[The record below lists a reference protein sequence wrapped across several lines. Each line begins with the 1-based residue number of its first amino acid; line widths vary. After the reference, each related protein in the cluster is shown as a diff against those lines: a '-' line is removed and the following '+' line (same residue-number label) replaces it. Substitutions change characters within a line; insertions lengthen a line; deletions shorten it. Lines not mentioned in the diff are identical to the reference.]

1 MKTRLLFF
9 SLILV
14 VAIFG
19 SCTPHRQMVYLQ
31 DRLEQGDTLGV
42 RPKDYRVKPNDILH
56 IRVTTLDPDAHAI
69 FNMEDMRSMRST
81 TGGGMGD
88 LNLYI
93 YGYTVN
99 KEGKVQM
106 PVVGEVKVA
115 GLTLD
120 EARVLIQEEIDN
132 YLIGATVSIKMA
144 NFSVSVVG
152 EVNSP
157 GNFYVYDNEFTIMDA
172 IALAGDLT
180 DFGNREVNVVRR
192 TGDGLIFASIDLAG
206 RDIVESD
213 YYFLQPG
220 DLIYVEPYRVKRLGF
235 AQFPFAVLFSA
246 ISTTVLLIN
255 FIQ

>member
-1 MKTRLLFF
+1 MKHRLLFF
-9 SLILV
+9 FFILV

-42 RPKDYRVKPNDILH
+42 DPKDYKVRPNDILH
-56 IRVTTLDPDAHAI
+56 IRVTTLDAEAHAI
-69 FNMEDMRSMRST
+69 FNMEDTRSMRST
-81 TGGGMGD
+81 TGGMGD

-106 PVVGEVKVA
+106 PVVGEVEVS
-115 GLTLD
+115 GLTID
-120 EARVLIQEEIDN
+120 ETRRRIQEEVDN
-132 YLIGATVSIKMA
+132 YLIGATVSVKMA

-220 DLIYVEPYRVKRLGF
+220 DLVYVEPYRVKRLGF

-246 ISTTVLLIN
+246 ISTTVLLIT